1 MYKMIT
7 KNLKLKRINY
17 TILYYCQTLEPT
29 KAASDHDHDRSFSYR
44 INNVFGVDCTFKKN
58 FV

>member
-44 INNVFGVDCTFKKN
+44 LIFVYNVF
-58 FV
+58 